1 MFKVQKSN
9 INNDHMA
16 SKVQSEYYQASRIL
30 LCALNTKTMDLF
42 TNYCIHFSYVY
53 EYLNL
58 HFHAKH
64 LITIGELPNYVT
76 HDETLGSTVHIGCKK
91 KKKKKGYK
99 SKDVFKDANI
109 ENPKAE
115 SLNFTV
121 HHTAFNGNR
130 RGLWLTTIIRAEWSE
145 DLNKN
150 ARLCSSHFISGS

>member
-76 HDETLGSTVHIGCKK
+76 HDETFDLQKQRCLQGCQHR
-91 KKKKKGYK
+91 K
-99 SKDVFKDANI
+99 SKSRKLKFYRT
-109 ENPKAE
+109 PHC
-115 SLNFTV
+115 F
-121 HHTAFNGNR
+121 
-130 RGLWLTTIIRAEWSE
+130 
-145 DLNKN
+145 
-150 ARLCSSHFISGS
+150 